1 MVIMQDALPGLKRFL
16 KPVGLNERMLGLV
29 IRCIVAFVMHLG
41 RMAAARAAT
50 AVRSEPRHRAQVC
63 RFLGRKLLRRLSP
76 AAVLRG
82 QLLLMESRRSERF
95 FFLVDQTLASQQGGK
110 TENTFSSG
118 NRQRRPRK
126 GRRYNKYKHARK
138 SCHCFVKGLL
148 ITPSGIRIPFS
159 RSYYTREYCEAK
171 NRPYRTQTELAAE
184 MIRELP
190 LPEEAKVVVLGDT
203 AFDAACI
210 REACAKRKYTW
221 VVPLNPERVLAGPK
235 GKRPKV
241 RSLVNGL
248 KADQLLEIR
257 LHAGKGPY
265 VEQRRVSPWR
275 VGSKVKPRT
284 YYVHKRR
291 QAVHSVGEVQLVFS
305 TKTKPTKNGP
315 VEVQKILMTNDL
327 SLSAKQ
333 IVELYSLRWQIELF
347 FKELKSTLG
356 FHQYRFRKFDR
367 VEGWDELT
375 QVTVLYLEWYR
386 VRQLQRRDLPEEKK
400 KWWRWQRTHGLCM
413 AVRQAAEQAD
423 LEEIAA
429 RLETPT
435 GLQRLR
441 RLFKR
446 ALPKEYDAV
455 A

>member
-1 MVIMQDALPGLKRFL
+1 MVIMQDALPELKRFL

-41 RMAAARAAT
+41 RMAAARAANS
-50 AVRSEPRHRAQVC
+50 VRSEPRHRAQVC
-63 RFLGRKLLRRLSP
+63 RFLGRKLLRRLSL
-76 AAVLRG
+76 AGVLRG
-82 QLLLMESRRSERF
+82 RLLMMESRLSGIF
-95 FFLVDQTLASQQGGK
+95 WFLVDQTLVSQQGGK
-110 TENTFSSG
+110 TQNTFSTG
-118 NRQRRPRK
+118 NRKRRPRK

-148 ITPSGIRIPFS
+148 ITPSGMRIPFS
-159 RSYYTREYCEAK
+159 RSYYTREYCEEK

-184 MIRELP
+184 MVMELP
-190 LPEEAKVVVLGDT
+190 LPEEAKVMVLGDT

-210 REACAKRKYTW
+210 REACAQRKYKW

-241 RSLVNGL
+241 RSLVNDL
-248 KADQLLEIR
+248 KADQLVEIR

-265 VEQRRVSPWR
+265 VAQRRVSPWR
-275 VGSKVKPRT
+275 LGSKVKPRT
-284 YYVHKRR
+284 YYVHQRR

-305 TKTKPTKNGP
+305 TTIKPTKNQP
-315 VEVQKILMTNDL
+315 VAVQKILMTNDL

-375 QVTVLYLEWYR
+375 QVTYLYLEWYR
-386 VRQLQRRDLPEEKK
+386 ARQLQRRDLPEEKK

-423 LEEIAA
+423 LEEIAE
-429 RLETPT
+429 RLETPR

-446 ALPKEYDAV
+446 ALPKESNA
-455 A
+455 AA

>member
-1 MVIMQDALPGLKRFL
+1 
-16 KPVGLNERMLGLV
+16 
-29 IRCIVAFVMHLG
+29 
-41 RMAAARAAT
+41 
-50 AVRSEPRHRAQVC
+50 
-63 RFLGRKLLRRLSP
+63 
-76 AAVLRG
+76 
-82 QLLLMESRRSERF
+82 MESRLSGMF
-95 FFLVDQTLASQQGGK
+95 CFLVDQTLASQQGGK
-110 TENTFSSG
+110 TENTFSTG

-159 RSYYTREYCEAK
+159 KSYYTREYCEAK

-184 MIRELP
+184 MIEELP

-284 YYVHKRR
+284 YYVQQRR

-305 TKTKPTKNGP
+305 TKTKPTKNRP

-333 IVELYSLRWQIELF
+333 IVELYGLRWQIELF

-423 LEEIAA
+423 LEEIAE

-446 ALPKEYDAV
+446 ALPKEYDA
-455 A
+455 AA

>member
-1 MVIMQDALPGLKRFL
+1 MVIMQESLPGLKGFL
-16 KPVGLNERMLGLV
+16 RPLFLNERQSALV
-29 IRCIVAFVMHLG
+29 IRCIAAFVMHVG
-41 RMAAARAAT
+41 RMAACRAAT
-50 AVRSEPRHRAQVC
+50 AVRAQPRHRAQMC

-76 AAVLRG
+76 AAVLREK
-82 QLLLMESRRSERF
+82 LLLMESRLSGTF
-95 FFLVDQTLASQQGGK
+95 YFLIDQTLVSQQGDK
-110 TENTFSSG
+110 TANTFSAG

-126 GRRYNKYKHARK
+126 GRRYSKYKHVRK

-159 RSYYTREYCEAK
+159 KSYYTREYCEAK
-171 NRPYRTQTELAAE
+171 GRPYRTQTEKAAE
-184 MIRELP
+184 MIEELP
-190 LPEEAKVVVLGDT
+190 VPEGAKVVVLGDT

-210 REACAKRKYTW
+210 REACDKRNYTW
-221 VVPLNPERVLAGPK
+221 VVPLNPERVVAGPK

-241 RSLVNGL
+241 RSLVKDL
-248 KADQLLEIR
+248 KADQLVEIR

-284 YYVHKRR
+284 YYVHQRR

-305 TKTKPTKNGP
+305 TRTKPSKNQP

-333 IVELYSLRWQIELF
+333 IVELYGLRWQIELF

-356 FHQYRFRKFDR
+356 FHQYRFRRFEP
-367 VEGWDELT
+367 VEGWDELA

-386 VRQLQRRDLPEEKK
+386 ARQLQRRDLSEDKK
-400 KWWRWQRTHGLCM
+400 KWWRWQRTHGLCV

-423 LEEIAA
+423 LDVIAQ
-429 RLETPT
+429 RLETPS
-435 GLQRLR
+435 GLLRLR
-441 RLFKR
+441 RLLR
-446 ALPKEYDAV
+446 NALPKESRA
-455 A
+455 AA

>member
-16 KPVGLNERMLGLV
+16 KPVGLNERMLALV
-29 IRCIVAFVMHLG
+29 IRCVVAFVMHFG

-50 AVRSEPRHRAQVC
+50 AVRSEPCHRAQVC
-63 RFLGRKLLRRLSP
+63 RFMGRRLLRRLSP

-82 QLLLMESRRSERF
+82 QLLQMEGRLSERF
-95 FFLVDQTLASQQGGK
+95 YFLVDQTLSSQQGSE
-110 TENTFSSG
+110 TENTFSTG

-126 GRRYNKYKHARK
+126 GRRYGQYKHARK
-138 SCHCFVKGLL
+138 TCHCFVKGLL

-184 MIRELP
+184 MIAELP
-190 LPEEAKVVVLGDT
+190 LPEGAKVVVLGDT
-203 AFDAACI
+203 AFDAKCI
-210 REACAKRKYTW
+210 RQACDKRKYTW
-221 VVPLNPERVLAGPK
+221 VVPMNPERVLAGPR

-241 RSLVNGL
+241 RSLINGL
-248 KADQLLEIR
+248 KADQLVEIR

-284 YYVHKRR
+284 YYVHQRR

-305 TKTKPTKNGP
+305 TRAKPTKNRP

-333 IVELYSLRWQIELF
+333 IVEWYGLRWQIELF

-356 FHQYRFRKFDR
+356 FHQYRFRTFDR
-367 VEGWDELT
+367 VEGWDELI
-375 QVTVLYLEWYR
+375 QVAFLYLEWHR
-386 VRQLQRRDLPEEKK
+386 ARQLQRRDLPEEKK

-423 LEEIAA
+423 LEEIAE

-435 GLQRLR
+435 GLQRIR
-441 RLFKR
+441 RLLKR
-446 ALPKEYDAV
+446 ALPKESQA

>member
-1 MVIMQDALPGLKRFL
+1 MVIMQDALPELKRFL
-16 KPVGLNERMLGLV
+16 KPVGLKERMLGLV

-63 RFLGRKLLRRLSP
+63 RFLGRKLLRRLSLP
-76 AAVLRG
+76 AVLRG
-82 QLLLMESRRSERF
+82 QLLLMESRKSGQF
-95 FFLVDQTLASQQGGK
+95 YFLVDQTLVSQQGEK
-110 TENTFSSG
+110 TQNTFSTG

-138 SCHCFVKGLL
+138 TCHCFVKGLL
-148 ITPSGIRIPFS
+148 MTPSGIRIPFS
-159 RSYYTREYCEAK
+159 KSYYTRDYCKAK

-184 MIRELP
+184 LIAELP
-190 LPEEAKVVVLGDT
+190 LVEGTKVVVLGDT

-210 REACAKRKYTW
+210 REVCAKRKYTW
-221 VVPLNPERVLAGPK
+221 IVPLNPERVLAGPK

-241 RSLVNGL
+241 KTLVNGL
-248 KADQLLEIR
+248 KADQLIEIR

-284 YYVHKRR
+284 YYVHQRR

-305 TKTKPTKNGP
+305 TRTKPTNNQP
-315 VEVQKILMTNDL
+315 VEMQKILMTNDL
-327 SLSAKQ
+327 GLSAKQ
-333 IVELYSLRWQIELF
+333 IVELYGLRWQIELF

-356 FHQYRFRKFDR
+356 FHQYRFRTFER
-367 VEGWDELT
+367 VEGWDELA
-375 QVTVLYLEWYR
+375 QVTILYLEWYR
-386 VRQLQRRDLPEEKK
+386 ARQLQRRDLTEEKK

-423 LEEIAA
+423 LEEIAQ

-441 RLFKR
+441 RLLKR
-446 ALPKEYDAV
+446 ALPKESA
-455 A
+455 AAA

>member
-1 MVIMQDALPGLKRFL
+1 MTA
-16 KPVGLNERMLGLV
+16 LV
-29 IRCIVAFVMHLG
+29 IRCVVAFVMHLG
-41 RMAAARAAT
+41 RMAAARVAT

-76 AAVLRG
+76 AAVLRS
-82 QLLLMESRRSERF
+82 QLLQMESRLTGTF
-95 FFLVDQTLASQQGGK
+95 FFLVDQTLTSQQGSK
-110 TENTFSSG
+110 TENTFSTG

-126 GRRYNKYKHARK
+126 GRRYNKYKHARRTG
-138 SCHCFVKGLL
+138 HCFVKGLL
-148 ITPSGIRIPFS
+148 LTPSGLRIPFS
-159 RSYYTREYCEAK
+159 RSYYTREYCQAK
-171 NRPYRTQTELAAE
+171 ERPYRTQTELAAE
-184 MIRELP
+184 MITELP

-203 AFDAACI
+203 AFDAESI

-221 VVPLNPERVLAGPK
+221 VVPLNPERVVAGPK

-241 RSLVNGL
+241 RSLINGL
-248 KADQLLEIR
+248 KADQLVEMR
-257 LHAGKGPY
+257 LHAGQGPY

-275 VGSKVKPRT
+275 LGSKVKPRT
-284 YYVHKRR
+284 YYVHQRR

-305 TKTKPTKNGP
+305 TRTKPSKNRP

-327 SLSAKQ
+327 RLSTKQ
-333 IVELYSLRWQIELF
+333 IVEWYALRWQIELF
-347 FKELKSTLG
+347 FKELKSALG
-356 FHQYRFRKFDR
+356 FHQYRFRKFER
-367 VEGWDELT
+367 VEGWDELI
-375 QVTVLYLEWYR
+375 QVTYLYLEWHR
-386 VRQLQRRDLPEEKK
+386 ARQLQRRDLSEQKK

-423 LEEIAA
+423 LEEIAQ

-441 RLFKR
+441 RILKH
-446 ALPKEYDAV
+446 ALPKEAV

>member
-16 KPVGLNERMLGLV
+16 KPAGLNERMLALV
-29 IRCIVAFVMHLG
+29 IRCVVAFVMHFG

-63 RFLGRKLLRRLSP
+63 RFMGRRLLRRLSP
-76 AAVLRG
+76 AAVLRS
-82 QLLLMESRRSERF
+82 QLLLMESRTSGRF
-95 FFLVDQTLASQQGGK
+95 FFLVDQTLSSQQGNK
-110 TENTFSSG
+110 TENTFSAG

-138 SCHCFVKGLL
+138 ACHCFVKGLL

-159 RSYYTREYCEAK
+159 RSYYTREYCAAK

-184 MIRELP
+184 MIEELP
-190 LPEEAKVVVLGDT
+190 LLEGAKVVVLGDT
-203 AFDAACI
+203 AFDAKCI

-221 VVPLNPERVLAGPK
+221 VVPVNPERVLAGPK

-241 RSLVNGL
+241 RSLINGL
-248 KADQLLEIR
+248 KADQLVEIR
-257 LHAGKGPY
+257 LHAGTGPY

-284 YYVHKRR
+284 YYVHQRR

-305 TKTKPTKNGP
+305 TRTKPTKNRL

-327 SLSAKQ
+327 SLSAQ
-333 IVELYSLRWQIELF
+333 QMVEWYGLRWQIELF

-356 FHQYRFRKFDR
+356 FHQYRFRKFER
-367 VEGWDELT
+367 VEGWDELI
-375 QVTVLYLEWYR
+375 QVTFLYLEWYR
-386 VRQLQRRDLPEEKK
+386 ARQLQRRDLPEEKK

-423 LEEIAA
+423 LEEIAE

-435 GLQRLR
+435 GLQRIR
-441 RLFKR
+441 RLLKR
-446 ALPKEYDAV
+446 ALPKESQV

>member
-1 MVIMQDALPGLKRFL
+1 MAVYAASKHAVEGFSESVDHEVREHGVRVLLIEPGYTSSQLEANSISPD
-16 KPVGLNERMLGLV
+16 KPQATYAAQRE
-29 IRCIVAFVMHLG
+29 VARVRTEVVRAVFHLG
-41 RMAAARAAT
+41 DRPT
-50 AVRSEPRHRAQVC
+50 AVPRRVLARKVRSGDV
-63 RFLGRKLLRRLSP
+63 
-76 AAVLRG
+76 
-82 QLLLMESRRSERF
+82 
-95 FFLVDQTLASQQGGK
+95 VDQTLVGQQGGK
-110 TENTFSSG
+110 TENTFSTG
-118 NRQRRPRK
+118 NRKRRPRK

-138 SCHCFVKGLL
+138 TCHCFVKGLL

-184 MIRELP
+184 MIAELP
-190 LPEEAKVVVLGDT
+190 LPEGVKVVVLGDT
-203 AFDAACI
+203 AFDAKCI
-210 REACAKRKYTW
+210 REACDKRKYTW
-221 VVPLNPERVLAGPK
+221 VVPLNPERVLAGPQ

-241 RSLVNGL
+241 RSLINGL
-248 KADQLLEIR
+248 KADRLVEIR
-257 LHAGKGPY
+257 LHAGKGPC

-284 YYVHKRR
+284 YYVQQRR

-305 TKTKPTKNGP
+305 TRMKPTKNRP

-333 IVELYSLRWQIELF
+333 IVEWYALRWQIELF

-367 VEGWDELT
+367 VEGWDELI
-375 QVTVLYLEWYR
+375 QVTFLYLEWHR
-386 VRQLQRRDLPEEKK
+386 ARQLQRRDLAEEKK

-423 LEEIAA
+423 LEEIAE

-441 RLFKR
+441 LVLKR
-446 ALPKEYDAV
+446 ALPKEAI

>member
-1 MVIMQDALPGLKRFL
+1 VVIMQDALPGLKRFL
-16 KPVGLNERMLGLV
+16 KPVGLNERMLALV
-29 IRCIVAFVMHLG
+29 IRCVVAFVMHLG
-41 RMAAARAAT
+41 RMGAARAAT

-63 RFLGRKLLRRLSP
+63 RFLGRKLLRRMSP
-76 AAVLRG
+76 ANVLRE
-82 QLLLMESRRSERF
+82 QLLLMENRLSGTF
-95 FFLVDQTLASQQGGK
+95 FFLVDQTLTSQQGGK
-110 TENTFSSG
+110 TENTFSTG

-126 GRRYNKYKHARK
+126 GRRYSKYKHARK
-138 SCHCFVKGLL
+138 TCHCFVKGLL

-159 RSYYTREYCEAK
+159 KSYYTREYCKAK
-171 NRPYRTQTELAAE
+171 ERPYRTQTELAAE
-184 MIRELP
+184 MIAELP
-190 LPEEAKVVVLGDT
+190 LVEGTKVVVLGDT

-221 VVPLNPERVLAGPK
+221 IVPLNPERVVAGPK

-241 RSLVNGL
+241 KTLVNGL
-248 KADQLLEIR
+248 KADQLIEIR

-265 VEQRRVSPWR
+265 VAQRRVSPWR

-284 YYVHKRR
+284 YYVHQRR

-305 TKTKPTKNGP
+305 TRTKPTKNQP
-315 VEVQKILMTNDL
+315 VEMQKILMTNDL

-333 IVELYSLRWQIELF
+333 IVELYGLRWQIELF

-356 FHQYRFRKFDR
+356 FHQYRFRTFDR
-367 VEGWDELT
+367 VEGWDELA

-386 VRQLQRRDLPEEKK
+386 ARQLQRRDLLEEKK

-423 LEEIAA
+423 LEEVAQ

-441 RLFKR
+441 RLLKR
-446 ALPKEYDAV
+446 ALPKDSA
-455 A
+455 AAM

>member
-1 MVIMQDALPGLKRFL
+1 VYRGLRDAPRPHGGDAGRY
-16 KPVGLNERMLGLV
+16 RSSLG
-29 IRCIVAFVMHLG
+29 
-41 RMAAARAAT
+41 AAT
-50 AVRSEPRHRAQVC
+50 PGPGVPLSRTEAVAAPVA
-63 RFLGRKLLRRLSP
+63 GRG
-76 AAVLRG
+76 AAWAIAADG
-82 QLLLMESRRSERF
+82 KSAIGTF
-95 FFLVDQTLASQQGGK
+95 FFLVDQTLVSQQGGK
-110 TENTFSSG
+110 TENTFSAG

-126 GRRYNKYKHARK
+126 GRRYSKYKYARK

-148 ITPSGIRIPFS
+148 MTPSGIRIPFS
-159 RSYYTREYCEAK
+159 RSYYTRAHCAATK
-171 NRPYRTQTELAAE
+171 RPYRTQTELAAE
-184 MIRELP
+184 MIAELP
-190 LPEEAKVVVLGDT
+190 LPEEAKAVVLGDT

-210 REACAKRKYTW
+210 REACAQRKYTW

-241 RSLVNGL
+241 SSLVNGL
-248 KADQLLEIR
+248 KADQLVEIR

-265 VEQRRVSPWR
+265 VEQRRVSPCR

-284 YYVHKRR
+284 YYVHQRR

-305 TKTKPTKNGP
+305 TKTKPTKNRP

-333 IVELYSLRWQIELF
+333 IVELYGLRWQIELF

-375 QVTVLYLEWYR
+375 QVTILYLEWHR
-386 VRQLQRRDLPEEKK
+386 ARQLQRRDLSEEKK
-400 KWWRWQRTHGLCM
+400 KWWRWQRTHGLCL
-413 AVRQAAEQAD
+413 AVRQAAENAD
-423 LEEIAA
+423 IEHIAQ

-435 GLQRLR
+435 GLRGLR
-441 RLFKR
+441 RLLKH
-446 ALPKEYDAV
+446 ALPKESRPA

>member
-1 MVIMQDALPGLKRFL
+1 MVIMQDALPGLKQFL

-29 IRCIVAFVMHLG
+29 IRCVVAFVMHLG

-63 RFLGRKLLRRLSP
+63 RFLGRRLLRRFSP
-76 AAVLRG
+76 AAVLRS
-82 QLLLMESRRSERF
+82 QLLLMESRLSGT
-95 FFLVDQTLASQQGGK
+95 FLFLIDQTLVSQQGGK
-110 TENTFSSG
+110 TENTFSTG
-118 NRQRRPRK
+118 NRKRRPRK
-126 GRRYNKYKHARK
+126 GRRYNKYKHARRT
-138 SCHCFVKGLL
+138 CHCFVKGLL
-148 ITPSGIRIPFS
+148 ITPSGIRLPFS
-159 RSYYTREYCEAK
+159 RSYYTQEYCEAK

-184 MIRELP
+184 MIAELP
-190 LPEEAKVVVLGDT
+190 LPEGAKVVVLGDT
-203 AFDAACI
+203 AFDAKCI
-210 REACAKRKYTW
+210 REACDKRQYTW

-241 RSLVNGL
+241 RSLINGL
-248 KADQLLEIR
+248 KADQLVEIR

-284 YYVHKRR
+284 YYVHQRR
-291 QAVHSVGEVQLVFS
+291 QTVHSVGEVQLVFS
-305 TKTKPTKNGP
+305 TRTKPTKNRP

-333 IVELYSLRWQIELF
+333 IVELYGLRWQIELF

-367 VEGWDELT
+367 AEGWDELI
-375 QVTVLYLEWYR
+375 QVTFLYLEWHR
-386 VRQLQRRDLPEEKK
+386 ARQLQRRDLAEEKK

-423 LEEIAA
+423 LEEIAE

-441 RLFKR
+441 RLLKR
-446 ALPKEYDAV
+446 ALPKEA
-455 A
+455 AA